1 MNLDTDAIIESV
13 KTLHNAIETIFTQS
27 PLSIEALDSIKTHL
41 SADFSMVGLS
51 GKEAT
56 YDEVIS
62 LFSQNAGKRGSLK
75 IETDNYKIIYQSDC
89 LATVRYREIHH
100 ENKKI
105 LMRQSVVLLRRNSH
119 NDDWQ
124 WYYLH
129 ETPIANN

>member
-1 MNLDTDAIIESV
+1 MNLNNDAIIKSI
-13 KTLHNAIETIFTQS
+13 KTLHDAIETIFTLS
-27 PLSIEALDSIKTHL
+27 PLSTEALDSIKTHL

-51 GKEAT
+51 GKVVS

-62 LFSQNAGKRGSLK
+62 LFRQNAGKRSSLK
-75 IETDNYKIIYQSDC
+75 IETDEYKIIYQSDC
-89 LATVRYREIHH
+89 LAAVRYRETHY

-105 LMRQSVVLLRRNSH
+105 LMRQSMVLLRRNSQ

-129 ETPIANN
+129 ETPITNN